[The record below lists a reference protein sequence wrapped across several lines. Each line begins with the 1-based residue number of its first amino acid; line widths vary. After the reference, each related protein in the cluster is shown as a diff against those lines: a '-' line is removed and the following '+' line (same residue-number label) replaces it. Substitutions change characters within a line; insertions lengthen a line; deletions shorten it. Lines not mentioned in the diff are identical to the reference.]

1 MKTEIEDFVRD
12 VALAEVNANSDIE
25 VMERFID
32 DTVGKAQGLLA
43 KLNASQQ
50 AGAQAKPYTVL
61 LLKPDYVLNLNF
73 AARQPGD
80 ETHLVHIT
88 AGSVKEAVAA
98 AQKEAWTKEGSR
110 DDDFPGH
117 YDSLMVIEGHHHDIS
132 RSAPTASTLLIP
144 EPIKSVERRRPRM

>member
-61 LLKPDYVLNLNF
+61 LLKPEYVLNPNF

-80 ETHLVHIT
+80 EAFLAHIT

-98 AQKEAWTKEGSR
+98 AKQQAWVKHGSR
-110 DDDFPGH
+110 DDDYPSH
-117 YDSLMVIEGHHHDIS
+117 YDLLMVIEGHHNDIS
-132 RSAPTASTLLIP
+132 RSAPAASTLLIP

>member
-61 LLKPDYVLNLNF
+61 LLKPEYVLNPNF

-80 ETHLVHIT
+80 EAYLAHIT

-98 AQKEAWTKEGSR
+98 AKQQAWVKHGSR
-110 DDDFPGH
+110 DDDYPSH
-117 YDSLMVIEGHHHDIS
+117 YDLLMVIEGHHNDIS
-132 RSAPTASTLLIP
+132 RNSHASPAPAPSEHLN
-144 EPIKSVERRRPRM
+144 SVERRRPKP